1 MSDRLRKITKAAVDA
16 LSPGDLAWDAEVKGF
31 GVRCQRRDRVYM
43 VKYRSQG
50 RQRWYTIGKHG
61 SPWTPE
67 LARREAKRILGLV
80 AEGKDPADKKQK
92 DRSAPTVSA
101 LADRFL
107 EEHVEA
113 KSKDRTFTEYQRL
126 IERIVKPE
134 LGRLKVE
141 EVRQSDIERLH
152 LKYKATPYQANRL
165 VALLSKMFNWSGR
178 RGGRNPCVGVERFA
192 EQKRRRYL
200 SSAELAR
207 LGAALAKAEEERLT
221 SPYVVAA
228 IRLLVFTGARLTEI
242 LTLRWDHVDLERGFL
257 NLPDSKTGAKTIYL
271 NAAAKRLLAN
281 LTRLQDN
288 PFVVPGERQGRH
300 LVNLEKPWR
309 KIRDIAQIP
318 DLRLHDLRHSF
329 ASIGAGAGLGLPVI
343 GALLGHAQ
351 AATTALYAHLASDP
365 LQQAADL
372 IGGRIEALLAA
383 RLTHSGASTEIADEA
398 RDT

>member
-1 MSDRLRKITKAAVDA
+1 MPEAATKITKAAVDRLA
-16 LSPGDLAWDAEVKGF
+16 PGEIIWDVEIRGF
-31 GVRCQRRDRVYM
+31 GVRCQRRDRVYL
-43 VKYRSQG
+43 VKYRSQA

-92 DRSAPTVSA
+92 DRSAPTLSA

-113 KSKDRTFTEYQRL
+113 KSKDRTYTEYKRL
-126 IERIVKPE
+126 IERVVKPE
-134 LGRLKVE
+134 LGRLKID
-141 EVRQSDIERLH
+141 EVRSSDIERLH
-152 LKYKATPYQANRL
+152 LKFRATPYQANRL

-178 RGGRNPCVGVERFA
+178 RGERNPCVGIERFA
-192 EQKRRRYL
+192 EQMRRRYL

-207 LGAALAKAEEERLT
+207 LGTALTQAEEQKLT

-242 LTLRWDHVDLERGFL
+242 LTLRWDHIDLERHFL
-257 NLPDSKTGAKTIYL
+257 NLADSKTGAKTIYL
-271 NAAAKRLLAN
+271 NAASRNLLAT
-281 LTRLQDN
+281 LPRLDGN
-288 PFVVPGERQGRH
+288 PFVIPGERVGKH

-309 KIRDIAQIP
+309 KVRNLAQLP
-318 DLRLHDLRHSF
+318 DVRLHDLRHSF

-351 AATTALYAHLASDP
+351 AATTARYAHLASDP

-372 IGGRIEALLAA
+372 IGERLAQA
-383 RLTHSGASTEIADEA
+383 MLQT
-398 RDT
+398 

>member
-1 MSDRLRKITKAAVDA
+1 MPEAATKITKAAVDRLA
-16 LSPGDLAWDAEVKGF
+16 PGEIIWDVEIRGF
-31 GVRCQRRDRVYM
+31 GVRCQRRDRVYL
-43 VKYRSQG
+43 VKYRSQA

-80 AEGKDPADKKQK
+80 ADGKDPADKKQK
-92 DRSAPTVSA
+92 DRSAPTLSA

-113 KSKDRTFTEYQRL
+113 KSKDRTYIEYKRL
-126 IERIVKPE
+126 IERVAKPE
-134 LGRLKVE
+134 LGRLKID
-141 EVRQSDIERLH
+141 EVRASDIERLH
-152 LKYKATPYQANRL
+152 LKFRATPNQANRL

-178 RGGRNPCVGVERFA
+178 RGERNPCVGIERFT

-207 LGAALAKAEEERLT
+207 LGGALAQAKEQRLT

-242 LTLRWDHVDLERGFL
+242 LTLRWDHVDLERGIL
-257 NLPDSKTGAKTIYL
+257 NLADSKTGAKTVYL
-271 NAAAKRLLAN
+271 NAASRNLLTTLPRL
-281 LTRLQDN
+281 DGN
-288 PFVVPGERQGRH
+288 PFVIPGERQGKH

-309 KIRDIAQIP
+309 KIRHLAQLL
-318 DLRLHDLRHSF
+318 DVRLHDLRHSF

-351 AATTALYAHLASDP
+351 AATTARYAHLASDP

-372 IGGRIEALLAA
+372 IGQALEQAMQNHRKTIDADAPGEAK
-383 RLTHSGASTEIADEA
+383 SQ
-398 RDT
+398 

>member
-1 MSDRLRKITKAAVDA
+1 MPETATKITKTAVDR
-16 LSPGDLAWDAEVKGF
+16 LVPGEIIWDAEIRGF

-43 VKYRSQG
+43 VKYRSQA

-92 DRSAPTVSA
+92 DRSAPTLSA

-113 KSKDRTFTEYQRL
+113 KSKDRTYTEYKRL
-126 IERIVKPE
+126 IERVVKPE
-134 LGRLKVE
+134 LGRLKTD
-141 EVRQSDIERLH
+141 EVRSSDIERLH
-152 LKYKATPYQANRL
+152 LKFRATPYQANRL

-178 RGGRNPCVGVERFA
+178 RGERNPCVGVERFA

-200 SSAELAR
+200 SSTELAC
-207 LGAALAKAEEERLT
+207 LGDVLSQMEEQRLT
-221 SPYVVAA
+221 SPYVIAA

-242 LTLRWDHVDLERGFL
+242 LTLRWDHVDLERGVL
-257 NLPDSKTGAKTIYL
+257 NLTDSKTGAKTIYL
-271 NAAAKRLLAN
+271 NAASRNLLTALARLEG
-281 LTRLQDN
+281 N
-288 PFVVPGERQGRH
+288 PYVIPGERAGRH

-309 KIRDIAQIP
+309 RVRALAQLP
-318 DLRLHDLRHSF
+318 DVRLHDLRHSF

-351 AATTALYAHLASDP
+351 AATTARYAHLASDP

-372 IGGRIEALLAA
+372 IGKALEQAMQ
-383 RLTHSGASTEIADEA
+383 RP
-398 RDT
+398 

>member
-1 MSDRLRKITKAAVDA
+1 MPEAAIKITKAAVDRLA
-16 LSPGDLAWDAEVKGF
+16 PGEIIWDVEIRGF
-31 GVRCQRRDRVYM
+31 GVRCQRRDRVYL
-43 VKYRSQG
+43 VKYRSQA

-92 DRSAPTVSA
+92 DRSAPTLSA

-113 KSKDRTFTEYQRL
+113 KSKDRTYTEYKRL
-126 IERIVKPE
+126 IERVVKPE
-134 LGRLKVE
+134 LGRLKID
-141 EVRQSDIERLH
+141 EVRSSDIERLH
-152 LKYKATPYQANRL
+152 LKFRATPYQANRL

-178 RGGRNPCVGVERFA
+178 RGERNPCVGIEHFT

-207 LGAALAKAEEERLT
+207 LGAALAQAEEQKLR

-242 LTLRWDHVDLERGFL
+242 LTLRWDHVDLERGVL
-257 NLPDSKTGAKTIYL
+257 NLADSKTGAKTVYL
-271 NAAAKRLLAN
+271 NAASRELLTA
-281 LTRLQDN
+281 LPHLDGN
-288 PFVVPGERQGRH
+288 PFVIPGERQGKH

-309 KIRDIAQIP
+309 AIRQLAQLP
-318 DLRLHDLRHSF
+318 DVRLHDLRHSF

-351 AATTALYAHLASDP
+351 AATTARYAHLASDP
-365 LQQAADL
+365 LKQAADL
-372 IGGRIEALLAA
+372 IGGRLETAMRAGEHQPEKERIE
-383 RLTHSGASTEIADEA
+383 
-398 RDT
+398 

>member
-1 MSDRLRKITKAAVDA
+1 MTGQATKITKAAVDR
-16 LSPGDLAWDAEVKGF
+16 LTPGEVIWDAEIRGF
-31 GVRCQRRDRVYM
+31 GVRCQRRDRVYL
-43 VKYRSQG
+43 VKYRSQA

-92 DRSAPTVSA
+92 DRSAPTLSA

-107 EEHVEA
+107 KEHVEA
-113 KSKDRTFTEYQRL
+113 KAKDRTYTEYKRL

-134 LGRLKVE
+134 VGRLKVD
-141 EVRQSDIERLH
+141 EVRSPDIEKLH
-152 LKYKATPYQANRL
+152 LKFRATPYQANRL
-165 VALLSKMFNWSGR
+165 LALLSKLFNWSGR
-178 RGGRNPCVGVERFA
+178 RGDRNPCVGIERFT

-207 LGAALAKAEEERLT
+207 LGEALTQAEDQRLT

-228 IRLLVFTGARLTEI
+228 IRMLVFTGARLNEI

-257 NLPDSKTGAKTIYL
+257 NLTDSKTGAKTIYL
-271 NAAAKRLLAN
+271 NAASRNLLTALPRL
-281 LTRLQDN
+281 DGN
-288 PFVVPGERQGRH
+288 PFVIPGERQGKH

-309 KIRDIAQIP
+309 KIRHLAELP
-318 DLRLHDLRHSF
+318 DVRLHDLRHSF

-351 AATTALYAHLASDP
+351 AATTARYAHLASDP

-372 IGGRIEALLAA
+372 IGKALEQAMQNRRMTIDLDA
-383 RLTHSGASTEIADEA
+383 SGEVKFP
-398 RDT
+398 

>member
-1 MSDRLRKITKAAVDA
+1 MPERRRKITKAVVDV
-16 LSPGDLAWDAEVKGF
+16 LQPGELAWDADVKGL
-31 GVRCQRRDRVYM
+31 GVRCQRRDRVYII
-43 VKYRSQG
+43 KYRSQG

-80 AEGKDPADKKQK
+80 AEGKDPADKKQR
-92 DRSAPTVSA
+92 DRSAPTLSA

-113 KSKDRTFTEYQRL
+113 KSKDRTYTEYKRL
-126 IERIVKPE
+126 VERIVKPE
-134 LGRLKVE
+134 LGRFKAD
-141 EVRQSDIERLH
+141 EVRSSDIERLH
-152 LKYKATPYQANRL
+152 LKFRATPYQANRL

-178 RGGRNPCVGVERFA
+178 RGERNPCVGIERFA

-207 LGAALAKAEEERLT
+207 LGAALAQIEDQKLT

-228 IRLLVFTGARLTEI
+228 IRLLVFTGARLSEI

-257 NLPDSKTGAKTIYL
+257 NLTDSKTGAKTIYL
-271 NAAAKRLLAN
+271 NAVARKLLAA
-281 LTRLQDN
+281 LPRLAGN
-288 PFVVPGERQGRH
+288 PFVIPGERQGKH

-309 KIRDIAQIP
+309 KVRDLAHLP
-318 DLRLHDLRHSF
+318 DVRLHDLRHSF
-329 ASIGAGAGLGLPVI
+329 ASFGAGAGLGLPII

-351 AATTALYAHLASDP
+351 AATTARYAHLAADP

-372 IGGRIEALLAA
+372 IGDRLEAAL
-383 RLTHSGASTEIADEA
+383 RHT
-398 RDT
+398 

>member
-1 MSDRLRKITKAAVDA
+1 MAEQPCRITKAAVDR
-16 LSPGDLAWDAEVKGF
+16 LSPGEMVWDADVRGF

-50 RQRWYTIGKHG
+50 RQRWFTIGKHG
-61 SPWTPE
+61 SPWTPD
-67 LARREAKRILGLV
+67 LARREARRLLGLV

-92 DRSAPTVSA
+92 DRSAPTVDA

-113 KSKDRTFTEYQRL
+113 KSKDRTFTEYKRL
-126 IERIVKPE
+126 VERIVKPE
-134 LGRLKVE
+134 LGRLKVD
-141 EVRQSDIERLH
+141 EVRSSDIERLH
-152 LKYKATPYQANRL
+152 LKFRATPYQANRL

-178 RGGRNPCVGVERFA
+178 RGERNPCVGIERFA

-207 LGAALAKAEEERLT
+207 LGAALAQADEERLT
-221 SPYVVAA
+221 SPYVIAA

-257 NLPDSKTGAKTIYL
+257 NLADSKTGAKTIYL
-271 NAAAKRLLAN
+271 NVAAKRLLTT
-281 LTRLQDN
+281 LPRLDGN
-288 PFVVPGERQGRH
+288 PFVVPGERLGRH

-309 KIRDIAQIP
+309 KIRGLAQLP
-318 DLRLHDLRHSF
+318 DVRLHDLRHSF

-351 AATTALYAHLASDP
+351 AATTARYAHLASDP
-365 LQQAADL
+365 LQQAADV
-372 IGGRIEALLAA
+372 IGNALERAMEA
-383 RLTHSGASTEIADEA
+383 TQQQP
-398 RDT
+398 

>member
-1 MSDRLRKITKAAVDA
+1 MAERATKITKAAVDR
-16 LSPGDLAWDAEVKGF
+16 LTPGDMIWDAEIRGF

-43 VKYRSQG
+43 VKYRSLG

-61 SPWTPE
+61 SPWTPD

-80 AEGKDPADKKQK
+80 AEGKDPADKKKK
-92 DRSAPTVSA
+92 DRSAPTISA

-113 KSKDRTFTEYQRL
+113 KSKDRTHTEYKRL

-134 LGRLKVE
+134 LGRLKVDD
-141 EVRQSDIERLH
+141 VRPSDIEKLH
-152 LKYKATPYQANRL
+152 LKFRATPYQANRL

-178 RGGRNPCVGVERFA
+178 RGERNPCVGVERFA

-207 LGAALAKAEEERLT
+207 LGGALAQAEVQKLT

-242 LTLRWDHVDLERGFL
+242 LTLPWDHVDLERGFL
-257 NLPDSKTGAKTIYL
+257 NLADSKTGAKTIYL
-271 NAAAKRLLAN
+271 NAAARRLLAT
-281 LTRLQDN
+281 LPRLEGN
-288 PFVVPGERQGRH
+288 PFVVPGERQGKH
-300 LVNLEKPWR
+300 LVNMEKPWR
-309 KIRDIAQIP
+309 RIRELAEIP

-329 ASIGAGAGLGLPVI
+329 ASIGAGVGLGLPVI

-351 AATTALYAHLASDP
+351 AATTARYAHLASDP

-372 IGGRIEALLAA
+372 IGERLEAAMA
-383 RLTHSGASTEIADEA
+383 RPPLNMD
-398 RDT
+398 

>member
-113 KSKDRTFTEYQRL
+113 KSKDRTYTEYQRL

-178 RGGRNPCVGVERFA
+178 RGERNPCVGVERFT

-271 NAAAKRLLAN
+271 NAAAKRLLAT
-281 LTRLQDN
+281 LPRLQDN

-309 KIRDIAQIP
+309 KIREMAQIP

-329 ASIGAGAGLGLPVI
+329 ASVGAGAGLGLPVI

-351 AATTALYAHLASDP
+351 AATTARYAHLASDP

-372 IGGRIEALLAA
+372 IGDRLEAAM
-383 RLTHSGASTEIADEA
+383 RK
-398 RDT
+398 

>member
-1 MSDRLRKITKAAVDA
+1 LPERKRKITKAAVDV
-16 LSPGDLAWDAEVKGF
+16 LSPGDLLWDAEVKGF
-31 GVRCQRRDRVYM
+31 GVRCQRRDRVYI

-61 SPWTPE
+61 SPWTAE

-92 DRSAPTVSA
+92 DRSAPTLSV

-107 EEHVEA
+107 EEHVGA
-113 KSKDRTFTEYQRL
+113 KAKNRTQTEYRRL
-126 IERIVKPE
+126 IDRVVKPE
-134 LGRLKVE
+134 LGRLKLD
-141 EVRQSDIERLH
+141 EVRSSDIERLH
-152 LKYKATPYQANRL
+152 LKFRATPYQANRL
-165 VALLSKMFNWSGR
+165 VAVLSKMFNWSGR
-178 RGGRNPCVGVERFA
+178 RGERNPCIGIQRFA
-192 EQKRRRYL
+192 EEKRRRYL

-207 LGAALAKAEEERLT
+207 LGAALARAEEERLT
-221 SPYVVAA
+221 SPYVIAA
-228 IRLLVFTGARLTEI
+228 VRLLVFTGARLTEI
-242 LTLRWDHVDLERGFL
+242 LTLRWDYVDLERGFL

-271 NAAAKRLLAN
+271 NTAARRLLAT
-281 LTRLQDN
+281 LPRLEGN
-288 PFVVPGERQGRH
+288 PFVVPGERHGRH

-309 KIRDIAQIP
+309 RLREMAQIS

-351 AATTALYAHLASDP
+351 TTTTARYSHLASDP

-372 IGGRIEALLAA
+372 IGERITAVMSHSRDQRPIKGRV
-383 RLTHSGASTEIADEA
+383 
-398 RDT
+398 